1 MERKTP
7 LYERHVRLGGK
18 IVPFAGYL
26 LPVEY
31 QGVIAEH
38 KTVRSS
44 AGLFDVSHMGEA
56 TLKGADALSNLNKLL
71 TNDFTNM
78 KDGQARYSPMCY
90 DNGGTVDDLLVY
102 RFSENSYMLVLNAS
116 NRFKDVEWIRDHL
129 EGDVKFTD
137 ISDDA
142 AQVALQGPDAERI
155 LSEAFPDWTLPKRN
169 YRFTYTPDALISRT
183 GYTGE
188 DGFEVYTS
196 AERAG
201 EIWDALIAAGAVPCG
216 LGARDT
222 LRMEAAMP
230 LYGHELSSDI
240 TPAEAGLSMF
250 IKLDKPDFIGKT
262 TLMQA
267 PARKRVGLM
276 LTDRGIAREG
286 SLVYSGDSQIGRV
299 TSGTHLPTLGRAAA
313 MALLDIESAVLGDS
327 VSIDVR
333 GRRVNAEI
341 VNLPFYKRG
350 K

>member
-7 LYERHVRLGGK
+7 LYDKHVSAGGK

-38 KTVRSS
+38 KTVRTS

-56 TLKGADALSNLNKLL
+56 TLKGADALSNLNRLL
-71 TNDFTNM
+71 TNDFTSM

-129 EGDVKFTD
+129 SGDVEFTD
-137 ISDDA
+137 ISDNA
-142 AQVALQGPDAERI
+142 AQVALQGPD
-155 LSEAFPDWTLPKRN
+155 SESIISKAFPEWNLPKRN
-169 YRFTYTPDALISRT
+169 YRFTYTSDALISRT

-188 DGFEVYTS
+188 DGFEVYVS
-196 AERAG
+196 PERAG
-201 EIWDALIAAGAVPCG
+201 EIWDKLIAAGAVPCG

-240 TPAEAGLSMF
+240 TPAETGLSMF
-250 IKLDKPDFIGKT
+250 IKLDKPDFIGKAA
-262 TLMQA
+262 LEKE
-267 PARKRVGLM
+267 PARKRVGLL

-286 SLVYSGDSQIGRV
+286 ASVYSGDKQIGHV

-313 MALLDIESAVLGDS
+313 MAIIDTEYAALGES

-333 GRRVNAEI
+333 GRRLNAEI
-341 VNLPFYKRG
+341 INLPFYKRG